1 MAPTPGFGAMGLQT
15 AGPSWRRTGDK
26 AVGDWHCEGMDA
38 AFQIIV
44 MVLLLLGLLSVVIYA
59 VRNSSRST
67 PGSHRP
73 TEEARG
79 EARAWGRHSGFD

>member
-1 MAPTPGFGAMGLQT
+1 
-15 AGPSWRRTGDK
+15 
-26 AVGDWHCEGMDA
+26 MDA

-44 MVLLLLGLLSVVIYA
+44 MVLLLIGLLSVVIYA
-59 VRNSSRST
+59 VRNRSRST

>member
-1 MAPTPGFGAMGLQT
+1 M
-15 AGPSWRRTGDK
+15 TGRK
-26 AVGDWHCEGMDA
+26 ATGTVKAMDA

-44 MVLLLLGLLSVVIYA
+44 MILLLIGLLSVVIYA
-59 VRNSSRST
+59 VRNRSSSP

-79 EARAWGRHSGFD
+79 EARAWGRHSGVD

>member
-1 MAPTPGFGAMGLQT
+1 MKAM
-15 AGPSWRRTGDK
+15 D
-26 AVGDWHCEGMDA
+26 E

-44 MVLLLLGLLSVVIYA
+44 MVLLLIGLLSVVIYA
-59 VRNSSRST
+59 VRNRSRST